1 MGNEKGTVVAAI
13 TPSGCFILV
22 RITIY
27 LLFGARATSPPR
39 EAFVA
44 STGKPGM
51 SFLPPDSPSVPRE
64 LSRVKKNFSQP
75 PNHSFSVLRY
85 RRVVYFIMKKYMK
98 LKEIEGAARK
108 NGERSYGNVENCVVY
123 VTNLLQD
130 VSLPAKH
137 TQQSPRNVS
146 PKIGLL
152 CISAEGTIVAR
163 KQRNYMC
170 DLCD

>member
-108 NGERSYGNVENCVVY
+108 NGERSYGNVENCVVSFAHKTLLIY
-123 VTNLLQD
+123 CKIYRCPRSTPNNLPAMCHRRLVYY
-130 VSLPAKH
+130 VSLLRV
-137 TQQSPRNVS
+137 Q
-146 PKIGLL
+146 
-152 CISAEGTIVAR
+152 
-163 KQRNYMC
+163 
-170 DLCD
+170 